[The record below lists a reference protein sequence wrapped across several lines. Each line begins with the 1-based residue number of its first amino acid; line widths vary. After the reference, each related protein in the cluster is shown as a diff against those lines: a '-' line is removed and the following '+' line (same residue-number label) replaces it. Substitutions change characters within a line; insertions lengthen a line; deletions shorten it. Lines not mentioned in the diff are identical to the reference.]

1 MAGSIHGGHR
11 GRVKGEFLLQGLSG
25 WPEHRVMELLLY
37 YAIPQGDVNG
47 LAHTLID
54 RFGSLAG
61 VLDAPYEDL
70 LRTPG
75 VGEHTATLLK
85 LIPAAGAAYVRS
97 RGRVDTIVHCAADAY
112 HLLSPYFFGARNELV
127 YLLCLDG
134 KDQVLGVRKVS
145 EGSIRAAD
153 INLRRIMEEAVSLRA
168 ARIYLAHN
176 HVGSLA
182 LPSEMDWS
190 TTLTLYGALDGV
202 GIELVDHLVFQDDEM
217 TSLRESQSGRIF
229 LPL

>member
-1 MAGSIHGGHR
+1 MGSIHGGHR
-11 GRVKGEFLLQGLSG
+11 GRVKGEFLAQGLSV

-61 VLDAPYEDL
+61 ALDAPFEEL

-97 RGRVDTIVHCAADAY
+97 RGRVDTIVNCAADAF
-112 HLLSPYFFGARNELV
+112 HLLNPYFFGARNELV
-127 YLLCLDG
+127 YVLCLDG

-153 INLRRIMEEAVSLRA
+153 INLRRIMEEAVALRA

-182 LPSEMDWS
+182 LPSEMDWE
-190 TTLTLYGALDGV
+190 TTLTLYGALAGV
-202 GIELVDHLVFQDDEM
+202 GIELADHLVFQDDEM
-217 TSLRESQSGRIF
+217 TSLRESQSGKIF